1 MKDQEVRDQEINN
14 QKIKDQKIKNSENH
28 GLEKSKSVDEGVAIQ
43 KLRSTDS
50 ENGKKNSRLGIT
62 ILKIAKAEDEDVKW
76 FKHGVR
82 NAKASFIISF
92 Y

>member
-1 MKDQEVRDQEINN
+1 MKDQKVRDQEIKD

-43 KLRSTDS
+43 RLGSTDS

-62 ILKIAKAEDEDVKW
+62 ILRIAKAEDKDIK
-76 FKHGVR
+76 
-82 NAKASFIISF
+82 
-92 Y
+92 